1 LNYIIESRFL
11 TILTEVSLE
20 LSLTKPATLFQDTIH
35 YIQVVEILI
44 EAKVR
49 SVDEWIWKK
58 QLRFYMGRDN
68 VATVAMVDASFY
80 YTYEYQ
86 GNAPKLV
93 KLFRP

>member
-1 LNYIIESRFL
+1 MLL
-11 TILTEVSLE
+11 
-20 LSLTKPATLFQDTIH
+20 QDTIH

-49 SVDEWIWKK
+49 SSDEWIWKK

-68 VATVAMVDASFY
+68 VATVAMVDASFN

-93 KLFRP
+93 KLLVQTVTNFASCHCH